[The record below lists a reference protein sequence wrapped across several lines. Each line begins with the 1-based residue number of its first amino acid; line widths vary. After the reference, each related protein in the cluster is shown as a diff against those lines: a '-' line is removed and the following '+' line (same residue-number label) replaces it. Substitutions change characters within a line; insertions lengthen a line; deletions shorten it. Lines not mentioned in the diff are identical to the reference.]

1 MQLINSETMK
11 SGRYNRTVHANLA
24 LILQIALVCDNDDWE
39 RVLIL
44 DTENL
49 LMECANF
56 LERVPRGYG
65 IYQQETFSCSHVLLA
80 HGPAKYTFKTVQG
93 KQKKNLRVF
102 FLTSSIKDVQESY
115 LIVDDALFTV

>member
-1 MQLINSETMK
+1 MQLINPETMK

-49 LMECANF
+49 LMESADF
-56 LERVPRGYG
+56 LKGVTRGDG
-65 IYQQETFSCSHVLLA
+65 VHEKETLPCPHVLFS
-80 HGPAKYTFKTVQG
+80 HSTVRQTRSAMVKG
-93 KQKKNLRVF
+93 WQ
-102 FLTSSIKDVQESY
+102 
-115 LIVDDALFTV
+115 